1 MTERRIFVTS
11 ALPYANG
18 EIHIGHLVEYIQADV
33 WVRYHKMRGVNCK
46 FICASDAHGTPIMV
60 KSDKLGVQPEVLID
74 NVASAQLK
82 DFNSFNIKFDNFHST
97 HTPENEEIVN
107 EIFLALRENGD
118 IYESDVEQFYD
129 PIKRIFLPDRYVI
142 GNCPKCGSSR
152 SVWRWM

>member
-74 NVASAQLK
+74 NVASAQLR
-82 DFNSFNIKFDNFHST
+82 DFNLFNIKFDNFHST

-107 EIFLALRENGD
+107 EIFLALKESGD

-129 PIKRIFLPDRYVI
+129 PIKRIFLPDRYVV
-142 GNCPKCGSSR
+142 GNCPK
-152 SVWRWM
+152 